1 MPGLRR
7 VFALIVTIFCSPVL
21 SQIQISSVR
30 VAASDPSGA
39 LVRNATVKLTNPIN
53 HFSATAINDPVGDYV
68 LENVP
73 FDQYTVTVDAP
84 GFQSAQKEV
93 IVRSNLPV
101 RVEIRLRVSGTR
113 EVVQVAGPSGLV
125 EADSTSTETDIAQ
138 DQIEHAALLGRNHAL
153 QTVVAT
159 APGFV
164 GENDGLIH
172 VRGADDG
179 VLYVIDGIPIVDRV
193 DAQTGISPDLNAI
206 RSLNVMTGSIPAE
219 FGGRSGAV
227 VQADGKSGLD
237 SAWIGNVGMAG
248 GSSAAGNIASA
259 LGGSVGRNLGVFV
272 AGSFSRSERFLD
284 PPDPGNFNNRGGDAR
299 FSSRLDFKLDERDL
313 LLLHVFAAGADFHV
327 PNTELQEEA
336 GQRQREEFRN
346 DEEALSWNRVWSG
359 LTQSSLAYYRQSYGA
374 RLFGSEFDIPL
385 FAAQD
390 RHHLRQ
396 GTIGNLTHSYK
407 GHFLKGGFGY
417 SHIAS
422 REFFTFGVTDPEI
435 AEDQGFSEEALAF
448 TPDDPF
454 LFSGS
459 GTFGQASGFL
469 QDDFSPLKNLTVNA
483 GLRFDHSS
491 VLVSDHQWSP
501 RLGAVYYLPASQTAF
516 RLSFNRLF
524 MPAQIENL
532 LLSSSE
538 QARDLSPFVSEIGR
552 GGSPVHAER
561 VSACELGV
569 SQGLREALRLDL
581 VFWDRHFRNFDDP
594 NVLFSTAI
602 IFPNTVA
609 SGFARGLDV
618 RLDVPEH
625 RGWSGYLSYTNSRVR
640 QTGPINGGLFLDD
653 DVIEIGPG
661 THFVPDHDQRNVAD
675 GGVTYSLSRRGTWAT
690 LSARHESGVPLEV
703 DPDDVADLQELPGA
717 DLVDF
722 SRLRV
727 RPRTVVAFAFGT
739 DLLETR
745 HLRVRPQVEVE
756 NVFNSPFVYNFGNP
770 FSGTHFGYPRLVAG
784 RLQFEFR

>member
-7 VFALIVTIFCSPVL
+7 AFALVLTIFCSHL
-21 SQIQISSVR
+21 IAQIQISSVR
-30 VAASDPSGA
+30 VAVSDPSGA
-39 LVRNATVKLTNPIN
+39 LVRNATVRLTNPIN
-53 HFSATAINDPVGDYV
+53 HFSGTAASGPAGDYV

-73 FDQYTVTVDAP
+73 FDQYTVAVDAP
-84 GFQSAQKEV
+84 GFQSGQKEV

-101 RVEIRLRVSGTR
+101 RVEIQLRVSGGH
-113 EVVQVAGPSGLV
+113 EVMQVSEPAGLV

-138 DQIEHAALLGRNHAL
+138 DQIEHAGLLGRNHAL

-164 GENDGLIH
+164 SENDGLIH

-179 VLYVIDGIPIVDRV
+179 VLYVIDGIPILDRV

-206 RSLNVMTGSIPAE
+206 RSLNVMTGGIPAE
-219 FGGRSGAV
+219 FGGRTGAV

-237 SAWIGNVGMAG
+237 SAWMGNVSIEG
-248 GSSAAGNIASA
+248 GSSAPGNIASA
-259 LGGSVGRNLGVFV
+259 VGGSVGRNLGVFV
-272 AGSFSRSERFLD
+272 ADSFSRSERFLD

-299 FSSRLDFKLDERDL
+299 FSSRLDLKVDERDL

-327 PNTELQEEA
+327 PDTEVQEAA

-359 LTQSSLAYYRQSYGA
+359 ITQSSLAYYRQSYSA
-374 RLFGSEFDIPL
+374 KLFGSEFDIPL

-390 RHHLRQ
+390 RHHARQ
-396 GTIGNLTHSYK
+396 GLIGSLTHSYK
-407 GHFLKGGFGY
+407 GHILKGGFGY

-422 REFFTFGVTDPEI
+422 REFFTFGVTDQEI
-435 AEDQGFSEEALAF
+435 AEDQGFSDEALTF
-448 TPDDPF
+448 TPDNPF
-454 LFSGS
+454 VFSGS
-459 GTFGQASGFL
+459 GAFEQASGFL
-469 QDDFSPLKNLTVNA
+469 QDDFSPLKNLTVSA

-491 VLVSDHQWSP
+491 MLVSDQQWSP
-501 RLGAVYYLPASQTAF
+501 RLGAVYYVPSSQTAF

-524 MPAQIENL
+524 MPAQVENL

-538 QARDLSPFVSEIGR
+538 QARDLSPFVSEIGS
-552 GGSPVHAER
+552 GGSPVHAEH
-561 VSACELGV
+561 VSAYELGI
-569 SQGLREALRLDL
+569 SQGLRKALRLDL
-581 VFWDRHFRNFDDP
+581 VLWDRHFRNFDDP

-609 SGFARGLDV
+609 SGFARGIDV

-625 RGWSGYLSYTNSRVR
+625 RGWSGYLSYTNSRIE
-640 QTGPINGGLFLDD
+640 QTGPINGGLFLEDE
-653 DVIEIGPG
+653 VIEIGPG
-661 THFVPDHDQRNVAD
+661 THFIPDHDQRNVAN
-675 GGVTYSLSRRGTWAT
+675 GGITYSLSRRGTWAT

-703 DPDDVADLQELPGA
+703 DPDDVEGFQELPGA

-727 RPRTVVAFAFGT
+727 RPRTVVEFSFGI

-745 HLRVRPQVEVE
+745 HLRVRSQVEVE
-756 NVFNSPFVYNFGNP
+756 NVFNRAFVYNFGNP
-770 FSGTHFGYPRLVAG
+770 FSGTHFGYPRQVAG